1 MYPLTEATRRASL
14 GCFRNNLRSFF
25 SFCKHF
31 TEQFQCIEGLEG
43 LAQAVNMGS
52 VCSPGSRTQ
61 RFQRKDYYGG
71 AAGQENLLGELGFVL
86 GFKEKPKS
94 WLGGGGQGM
103 ILEPE
108 KRFWLMFVENL
119 IETTFVLVL
128 RKQTV
133 M

>member
-1 MYPLTEATRRASL
+1 MMQEQLEVVS
-14 GCFRNNLRSFF
+14 F

-31 TEQFQCIEGLEG
+31 TERFQCNVRLEG
-43 LAQAVNMGS
+43 LAQAVNTGS
-52 VCSPGSRTQ
+52 VCVAQALEWQ
-61 RFQRKDYYGG
+61 RFQRKDYYEG

-94 WLGGGGQGM
+94 QLGGGGQGM